1 MYLRFIGAN
10 GSMGLTHGEEQEV
23 RIKTKNDYIW
33 VMIPMFELRHKVFGK
48 WECPYSSPQ
57 SFAANWEGVKI

>member
-1 MYLRFIGAN
+1 MFLRFIGAN
-10 GSMGLTHGEEQEV
+10 GSMGLTYGEVYEV

-33 VMIPMFELRHKVFGK
+33 VIIPMFQFRDKVFGK

-57 SFAANWEGVKI
+57 SFAANWEKAT